1 VTETDLRDVSDAK
14 EEALR
19 QWDARLAAIFE
30 EYETHPPRL
39 RPLREAVEERL
50 LRAFAGLINQLR
62 QQDPG
67 IERFIWRSR
76 DDAKVRDS
84 HAVYDDQVFRWDEPP
99 EGGHPGQ
106 AHNCRCY
113 AEPVAPGSRNDV
125 IRVERTLPAEIV
137 TELRRIVGAVIAAHD
152 AGDRI
157 ALRIN
162 LPIADSA
169 GQTDHGIETRNNTT
183 GKAKPEQ
190 ARSTPP
196 MDRRAKKRAQTA
208 RRRARAAAEGK
219 TRATFEIPAAL
230 RGELTDLLDRAA
242 SALAQGAN
250 VSVEPDIAGHMAGPQ
265 APSDDT
271 PPPGPESQPTLHH
284 SDRRSDSPYQKRQE
298 TPLTDLFA
306 TENTKADTLF
316 WDIKA
321 AGRI

>member
-1 VTETDLRDVSDAK
+1 MPCQKIWLTRWEIINHIKTGSSTQGIGQAILFFLEHRGEWWADPETRRDRLMKHTRLSKSEAAQII
-14 EEALR
+14 ETALR
-19 QWDARLAAIFE
+19 ARAQRAAAN
-30 EYETHPPRL
+30 RMAQAK
-39 RPLREAVEERL
+39 RKA
-50 LRAFAGLINQLR
+50 AG
-62 QQDPG
+62 
-67 IERFIWRSR
+67 
-76 DDAKVRDS
+76 
-84 HAVYDDQVFRWDEPP
+84 
-99 EGGHPGQ
+99 
-106 AHNCRCY
+106 
-113 AEPVAPGSRNDV
+113 V

-190 ARSTPP
+190 VRSTQP

-219 TRATFEIPAAL
+219 IRATFEIPAAL
-230 RGELTDLLDRAA
+230 RGELAALLDRAA

-271 PPPGPESQPTLHH
+271 PPPRPESQPTLHH
-284 SDRRSDSPYQKRQE
+284 SDRRSDSPYQNRQE